1 MVEKGFMSASILP
14 YVNIIFGRT
23 VEIIIKVPAGSKYY
37 ISHNV
42 VESEAVFL
50 TNTKLTVDSV
60 EYNEDKE
67 KYTIVAT
74 LSQD

>member
-1 MVEKGFMSASILP
+1 METIDRKKIHLNKKTH
-14 YVNIIFGRT
+14 Y
-23 VEIIIKVPAGSKYY
+23 
-37 ISHNV
+37 
-42 VESEAVFL
+42 
-50 TNTKLTVDSV
+50 TKLTVDSV